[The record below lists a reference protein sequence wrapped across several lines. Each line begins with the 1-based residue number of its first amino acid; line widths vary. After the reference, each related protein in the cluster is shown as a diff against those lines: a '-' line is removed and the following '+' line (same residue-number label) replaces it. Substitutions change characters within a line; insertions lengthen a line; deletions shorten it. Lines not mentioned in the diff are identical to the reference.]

1 MQKRQNYCQQAKYV
15 EKYSDL
21 VRDITF
27 DISPRLQQRV
37 GGWGWGLGGG
47 GGGRIFCVRGVLT
60 SCIDVLRWSLEPGTL
75 GTIPISIS
83 GGQRRGK
90 VGVRR
95 PTRVTSETQAN
106 KARGDSRQISVPE
119 SS

>member
-15 EKYSDL
+15 ERYSDL
-21 VRDITF
+21 VQDITF
-27 DISPRLQQRV
+27 DISPSLQLRV
-37 GGWGWGLGGG
+37 GVEEVGG
-47 GGGRIFCVRGVLT
+47 GGGRNFCVRGVLT
-60 SCIDVLRWSLEPGTL
+60 SCIDVLRGSLEPGTL